1 MKSKHSVKII
11 VVLAVLLFSLFYAL
25 PSTKIWENA
34 FGVISP
40 EEQAGVPS
48 RLLEY
53 SAAEDGKSALVK
65 IQVDRMAELFN
76 RSKNPARPDDVLN
89 NVAETIRKT
98 LVDSGL
104 EARVINPDYE
114 NGNASIRVNG
124 KSVDELKTAIG
135 ASKLYA
141 SLPLMLSSLFPKSK
155 ITLGLDLKGGID
167 LVYQVDLNSIQENDS
182 ITDAVK
188 RSVEIIRNRIDMYG
202 IAEPSIK
209 AQEGNRI
216 RIQLPGVKD
225 PERVKQLIQN
235 TAMLQFHIV
244 GDQALT
250 AAQLEP
256 INPDTEIV
264 LMKPASPQQQ
274 AMWFKLNK
282 KAEVTGRDLKFAKV
296 SFDDMGAPIVHLEF
310 NAEGAAK
317 FAQVTGSHI
326 GEQLAI
332 VLDNKVHSAPVIQS
346 RITGG
351 MAQITGRFSFEE
363 AQNLAIVLRAGALPA
378 SLIALESRVVGPTL
392 GQESITAGWAAGLI
406 GALLVL
412 MYMMVFYKLSGIFAD
427 LAVLFN
433 TLIIF
438 AVLVFFGG
446 TLTLPGIAGL
456 ILTIGMAVDANVII
470 FERIKEEFRSGKTVK
485 ASINAGFD
493 RALACIIDSNVT
505 TLLTVAILYA
515 FGSGPIR
522 GFATTLG
529 IGLIANIF
537 TAIVCVKL
545 ALDMYYSGARAKT
558 LSI

>member
-1 MKSKHSVKII
+1 MKSKYSVKII
-11 VVLAVLLFSLFYAL
+11 VVLAVLLFSLFYTL
-25 PSTKIWENA
+25 PSTKIWESA
-34 FGVISP
+34 FGAIAP
-40 EEQAGVPS
+40 EEQAGVPV

-53 SAAEDGKSALVK
+53 SAGEDGKSAIVK
-65 IQVDRMAELFN
+65 VQVDKMAELFN
-76 RSKNPARPDDVLN
+76 RAKNPAKPDDVLN
-89 NVAETIRKT
+89 NVAETMRKT
-98 LVDSGL
+98 LVDAGL

-114 NGNASIRVNG
+114 NGNASIRVTGKTVDEVKAILG
-124 KSVDELKTAIG
+124 KSN
-135 ASKLYA
+135 LYA
-141 SLPLMLSSLFPKSK
+141 KLPLMLSAVFPKSK

-167 LVYQVDLNSIQENDS
+167 LVYQIDLNSIQENDS

-256 INPDTEIV
+256 INPETEIV

-274 AMWFKLNK
+274 ALWFKLNK

-317 FAQVTGSHI
+317 FAQITGSHI

-351 MAQITGRFSFEE
+351 MAQITGRFTLEE

-392 GQESITAGWAAGLI
+392 GQESITAGWAAGII
-406 GALLVL
+406 GSIFVV
-412 MYMMVFYKLSGIFAD
+412 MYMAVFYKLSGIFAD

-456 ILTIGMAVDANVII
+456 ILTVGMAVDANVII

-529 IGLIANIF
+529 IGLTANVF

-545 ALDMYYSGARAKT
+545 ALDMYYSGARART

>member
-1 MKSKHSVKII
+1 MKSKHSVKVI
-11 VVLAVLLFSLFYAL
+11 VVLAVFLFTVLYSL
-25 PSTKIWENA
+25 PSTTMWENT
-34 FGVISP
+34 FGVLTPDEQSAVP
-40 EEQAGVPS
+40 E

-53 SAAEDGKSALVK
+53 SATEDGSAALVK
-65 IQVDRMAELFN
+65 FQVDRMAPVLTGV
-76 RSKNPARPDDVLN
+76 KNPVKAEDVLN
-89 NVAETIRKT
+89 SVADTARKL
-98 LVDSGL
+98 LVNKGL
-104 EARVINPDYE
+104 EAMVINPDYE
-114 NGNASIRVNG
+114 NGNASIRVPG
-124 KSVDELKTAIG
+124 KKPEELKTIVNNT
-135 ASKLYA
+135 SLYA
-141 SLPLMLSSLFPKSK
+141 KMPLALSSIFPRSK

-167 LVYQVDLNSIQENDS
+167 LVYQVDVNSIQEGDS

-188 RSVEIIRNRIDMYG
+188 RSVEIIRNRIDMFG

-225 PERVKQLIQN
+225 PERVKKLIQN
-235 TAMLQFHIV
+235 TAMLQFHLVI
-244 GDQALT
+244 DQAIT

-256 INPDTEIV
+256 INPENEIV
-264 LMKPASPQQQ
+264 LMKPASPNQQ
-274 AMWFKLNK
+274 AMWFKLQK
-282 KAEVTGRDLKFAKV
+282 RAEVTGRDLKFAKV
-296 SFDDMGAPIVHLEF
+296 AFDDMSAPIVYLEF

-317 FAQVTGSHI
+317 FAQLTGSHI

-332 VLDNKVHSAPVIQS
+332 VLDNKVHSAPVIQT

-351 MAQITGRFSFEE
+351 MATITGRFSLEE

-392 GQESITAGWAAGLI
+392 GAESIKAGWSAGVV
-406 GALLVL
+406 GAVLVL
-412 MYMMVFYKLSGIFAD
+412 IFMAFFYKLSGIIADFAVI
-427 LAVLFN
+427 LN

-456 ILTIGMAVDANVII
+456 ILTVGMAVDANVII
-470 FERIKEEFRSGKTVK
+470 FERIKEEFRSGKTVR

-493 RALACIIDSNVT
+493 RALSCIIDSNVT

-529 IGLIANIF
+529 IGLLANIF

-545 ALDMYYSGARAKT
+545 ALDLIYSGNKAKT

>member
-1 MKSKHSVKII
+1 
-11 VVLAVLLFSLFYAL
+11 
-25 PSTKIWENA
+25 
-34 FGVISP
+34 
-40 EEQAGVPS
+40 
-48 RLLEY
+48 
-53 SAAEDGKSALVK
+53 
-65 IQVDRMAELFN
+65 
-76 RSKNPARPDDVLN
+76 
-89 NVAETIRKT
+89 
-98 LVDSGL
+98 
-104 EARVINPDYE
+104 
-114 NGNASIRVNG
+114 
-124 KSVDELKTAIG
+124 
-135 ASKLYA
+135 
-141 SLPLMLSSLFPKSK
+141 
-155 ITLGLDLKGGID
+155 
-167 LVYQVDLNSIQENDS
+167 
-182 ITDAVK
+182 
-188 RSVEIIRNRIDMYG
+188 
-202 IAEPSIK
+202 
-209 AQEGNRI
+209 
-216 RIQLPGVKD
+216 
-225 PERVKQLIQN
+225 
-235 TAMLQFHIV
+235 
-244 GDQALT
+244 LT

>member
-1 MKSKHSVKII
+1 
-11 VVLAVLLFSLFYAL
+11 
-25 PSTKIWENA
+25 
-34 FGVISP
+34 
-40 EEQAGVPS
+40 
-48 RLLEY
+48 
-53 SAAEDGKSALVK
+53 
-65 IQVDRMAELFN
+65 
-76 RSKNPARPDDVLN
+76 
-89 NVAETIRKT
+89 
-98 LVDSGL
+98 
-104 EARVINPDYE
+104 
-114 NGNASIRVNG
+114 
-124 KSVDELKTAIG
+124 
-135 ASKLYA
+135 
-141 SLPLMLSSLFPKSK
+141 
-155 ITLGLDLKGGID
+155 
-167 LVYQVDLNSIQENDS
+167 
-182 ITDAVK
+182 
-188 RSVEIIRNRIDMYG
+188 
-202 IAEPSIK
+202 
-209 AQEGNRI
+209 
-216 RIQLPGVKD
+216 
-225 PERVKQLIQN
+225 
-235 TAMLQFHIV
+235 MLQFHMV
-244 GDQALT
+244 LDQALT

-256 INPDTEIV
+256 INPENEIV
-264 LMKPASPQQQ
+264 LMMPASPKQQ
-274 AMWFKLNK
+274 AMWYKLTK
-282 KAEVTGRDLKFAKV
+282 KPEVSGRDLKFAKV

-317 FAQVTGSHI
+317 FAQVTGSHV

-332 VLDNKVHSAPVIQS
+332 VLDNKVHSAPTIQT

-351 MAQITGRFSFEE
+351 MAQITGRFSLEE

-392 GQESITAGWAAGLI
+392 GQESITAGWAAGYI

-412 MYMMVFYKLSGIFAD
+412 MYMMVFYKLSGVFAD
-427 LAVLFN
+427 MAVLFN

-456 ILTIGMAVDANVII
+456 ILTVGMAVDANVII

-485 ASINAGFD
+485 AAINAGFD

-505 TLLTVAILYA
+505 TLLTVAILYV

-545 ALDMYYSGARAKT
+545 ALDMYYSGNKART

>member
-1 MKSKHSVKII
+1 LS
-11 VVLAVLLFSLFYAL
+11 
-25 PSTKIWENA
+25 
-34 FGVISP
+34 
-40 EEQAGVPS
+40 
-48 RLLEY
+48 Y
-53 SAAEDGKSALVK
+53 SDSQDGKAGLVK
-65 IQVDRMAELFN
+65 FQVDKMASIFHLT
-76 RSKNPARPDDVLN
+76 KNAAKPEDVLN
-89 NVAETIRKT
+89 SVADSARKV
-98 LVDSGL
+98 LVYAGY

-114 NGNASIRVNG
+114 NGNASLKVNG
-124 KSVDELKTAIG
+124 KSGEELKKIISDAN
-135 ASKLYA
+135 LYA
-141 SLPLMLSSLFPKSK
+141 KLPLAIASLFPKSK

-167 LVYQVDLNSIQENDS
+167 LVYQVDVNSIQEGDS
-182 ITDAVK
+182 ISDAVK
-188 RSVEIIRNRIDMYG
+188 RSVEIIRNRIDMFG

-225 PERVKQLIQN
+225 PERVKKLIQN
-235 TAMLQFHIV
+235 TAMLQFHLAV
-244 GDQALT
+244 DQAFT

-256 INPDTEIV
+256 VGDDEIV
-264 LMKPASPQQQ
+264 LMKPATDKEQ
-274 AMWFKLNK
+274 ALWYKLTK
-282 KAEVTGRDLKFAKV
+282 RPEVTGRDLKFAKV
-296 SFDDMGAPIVHLEF
+296 SFSEMGAPMVHLEF

-317 FAQVTGSHI
+317 FAQVTGAHI

-351 MAQITGRFSFEE
+351 MAQITGHFTLED

-392 GQESITAGWAAGLI
+392 GRESIEAGWKAGMI
-406 GALLVL
+406 GALLIL
-412 MYMMVFYKLSGIFAD
+412 AYMVVFYKLSGFFAD

-433 TLIIF
+433 TVIIF

-456 ILTIGMAVDANVII
+456 ILTVGMAVDANVII
-470 FERIKEEFRSGKTVK
+470 FERIREEFRSGKTVR

-493 RALACIIDSNVT
+493 RALSCIIDSNIT
-505 TLLTVAILYA
+505 TLLTVAILYV

-529 IGLIANIF
+529 IGLLANIF

-545 ALDMYYSGARAKT
+545 ALDITYGGKKAKT